1 LASTLG
7 SDRFVRAPLPSDRLG
22 ASVAPRPPPLNSEV
36 NLVKLQRFTA
46 GQVIAVGLAATAFLF
61 AASFVGK
68 RTGLPVFKQIAE
80 RF

>member
-1 LASTLG
+1 
-7 SDRFVRAPLPSDRLG
+7 
-22 ASVAPRPPPLNSEV
+22 
-36 NLVKLQRFTA
+36 VKLQKFTF
-46 GQVIAVGLAATAFLF
+46 GQVIAVGIAATVFLF

>member
-1 LASTLG
+1 M
-7 SDRFVRAPLPSDRLG
+7 
-22 ASVAPRPPPLNSEV
+22 
-36 NLVKLQRFTA
+36 KLQKFTL

-61 AASFVGK
+61 VASYVGK

>member
-1 LASTLG
+1 M
-7 SDRFVRAPLPSDRLG
+7 
-22 ASVAPRPPPLNSEV
+22 
-36 NLVKLQRFTA
+36 KLQKFTF
-46 GQVIAVGLAATAFLF
+46 GQVIAVGIAATVFLF